1 MFMCGSIGNDGRD
14 AWLSLSKKTP
24 HLEAMNHLDNP
35 FAAALLDE
43 LKIIAGTAPAPPS
56 APTQVR
62 VQVEDTIVGTVRDP
76 SVVL

>member
-1 MFMCGSIGNDGRD
+1 MEGDGYTYLL
-14 AWLSLSKKTP
+14 AYPKIM
-24 HLEAMNHLDNP
+24 EAMNHLDNP